1 MKTAQFLGTLSTVER
16 ALTGAIAVTVSLVST
31 TVIAT
36 AFQSAAI
43 VDSHTL
49 IAVLAK
55 AFV

>member
-1 MKTAQFLGTLSTVER
+1 
-16 ALTGAIAVTVSLVST
+16 VSLVST

-49 IAVLAK
+49 IAVLTK